1 MPQKTMKAYR
11 IQELGKPPV
20 LQEVDVPVPGSGEVL
35 IKMGGA
41 GLCRSDLEV
50 IDHGVELLPWRGPF
64 TMGHENAGWIEALG
78 SGVSGF
84 KVGESVICSCIR
96 SCGHCEACVTGND
109 NYCEFVSSR
118 GLAEDG
124 GLAEYMIVEPRELV
138 SLGDMD
144 PRKYAPLADAGLTP
158 YGAVDHARCKIPG
171 NGIAV
176 VIGVGGLGYYAV
188 QFLRELTGARII
200 AVDVSPERLEVS
212 KKLGVSDVVI
222 SGENAAD
229 TIMALSDGKGVH
241 AVFDFVGNDA
251 TLDLCA
257 KITRGQGIITVNGL
271 GGGTFKATWGY
282 LKPGIDFR
290 FSQGGNLMQLRS
302 MMDLVKRGRISV
314 EVQEFEFSQ
323 LYEALDALREGSLKG
338 RAVVNLGAK

>member
-1 MPQKTMKAYR
+1 MEKQKMKAYR
-11 IQELGKPPV
+11 ILELGKPPV
-20 LQEVDVPVPGSGEVL
+20 LQEVDVPVPGPGEVL

-50 IDHGVELLPWRGPF
+50 IDHGVEMLPWRGPF
-64 TMGHENAGWIEALG
+64 TLGHENAGWVETLG
-78 SGVSGF
+78 PGVSGF
-84 KVGESVICSCIR
+84 EVGEAVICHCMR
-96 SCGHCEACVTGND
+96 TCGQCEACITGHD
-109 NYCEFVSSR
+109 NYCETVSSR

-138 SLGDMD
+138 SLGSMD

-212 KKLGVSDVVI
+212 KKLGASDVVI
-222 SGENAAD
+222 SDESAAD
-229 TIMALSDGKGVH
+229 TITALSDGKGVH

-257 KITRGQGIITVNGL
+257 KITRCQGIITVNGL
-271 GGGTFKATWGY
+271 SGGTFKASWGY
-282 LKPGIDFR
+282 LKSGVDFR
-290 FSQGGNLMQLRS
+290 FSQGGSLMHLRA
-302 MMDLVKRGRISV
+302 MMDLVKRGKISI
-314 EVQEFEFSQ
+314 EVQAFKFDQ
-323 LYEALDALREGSLKG
+323 LYKALDALREGTLKG
-338 RAVVNLGAK
+338 RAVINHTI